1 MNKEADAVI
10 VVVMIKMSTFA
21 LMKWN
26 WTHEAKRKKGK
37 NILHTS

>member
-1 MNKEADAVI
+1 MNKEAEPVI
-10 VVVMIKMSTFA
+10 VVVMIKMKYLA

-26 WTHEAKRKKGK
+26 WTDEAKRKKGK